1 MLTIC
6 GNRFQFGSLDF
17 LIDVLSEI
25 CKNMST
31 IHTQM
36 QTLKARAITCTDCAL
51 AKTRANVVFGSGD
64 AAAKLAIVA
73 EGPSA
78 ADNHTTFPFSGP
90 AGKLLDEVLA
100 ANGLTRSDI
109 WLTNIIKC
117 RAAGLKDGVLKNRPP
132 KATEIKACAKWLD
145 GELTLM
151 QPSVILC
158 MGAPAAKA
166 LIQRSFRITEERG
179 IWFTDTQYAPFA
191 MATFNP
197 AYVLRQEGENFTLMR
212 QIVIDDLAEAK
223 RKLRET
229 EELPKLTL
237 F

>member
-1 MLTIC
+1 
-6 GNRFQFGSLDF
+6 
-17 LIDVLSEI
+17 
-25 CKNMST
+25 MST
-31 IHTQM
+31 IQTQLE
-36 QTLKARAITCTDCAL
+36 TLKTQASVCTACDL
-51 AKTRANVVFGSGD
+51 SKTRANVVFGSGS
-64 AAAKLAIVA
+64 AAAQLVIVA

-78 ADNHTTFPFSGP
+78 ADNRTTLPFSGP
-90 AGKLLDEVLA
+90 AGDLLDEVLA
-100 ANGLTRSDI
+100 ANDLTRSQI

-117 RAAGLKDGVLKNRPP
+117 RAASFKGGVLKNRPP
-132 KATEIKACAKWLD
+132 KASEIKACAKWLD
-145 GELTLM
+145 GELTFI

-179 IWFTDTQYAPFA
+179 VWFTDTLYAPFA

-197 AYVLRQEGENFTLMR
+197 AYVLRQKDEDFEIVR
-212 QIVIDDLAEAK
+212 QTVVDDIAAAK
-223 RKLRET
+223 RKLRES

>member
-1 MLTIC
+1 
-6 GNRFQFGSLDF
+6 
-17 LIDVLSEI
+17 
-25 CKNMST
+25 MSS

-36 QTLKARAITCTDCAL
+36 QAIKARASTCTACDL

-64 AAAKLAIVA
+64 ATAKLAIVA

-90 AGKLLDEVLA
+90 AGDLLDEVLA
-100 ANGLTRSDI
+100 ANELTRADI

-117 RAAGLKDGVLKNRPP
+117 RAASLKGGVLKNRPP
-132 KATEIKACAKWLD
+132 KASEIKACAKWLD

-151 QPSVILC
+151 LPSVILC
-158 MGAPAAKA
+158 MGAPAAKT
-166 LIQRSFRITEERG
+166 LIDRSFRITEERG
-179 IWFTDTQYAPFA
+179 VWFTDTHYAPFV

-197 AYVLRQEGENFTLMR
+197 AYVLRQEGENFTALR
-212 QIVIDDLAEAK
+212 QIVIDDIAEAV
-223 RKLRET
+223 RKLQEPI
-229 EELPKLTL
+229 EVPKRTL

>member
-1 MLTIC
+1 
-6 GNRFQFGSLDF
+6 
-17 LIDVLSEI
+17 
-25 CKNMST
+25 
-31 IHTQM
+31 M
-36 QTLKARAITCTDCAL
+36 QTLKTQASVCTACDL

-64 AAAKLAIVA
+64 ATAKLAVVA

-90 AGKLLDEVLA
+90 AGDLLDEVLA
-100 ANGLTRSDI
+100 ANGLTRGHI

-117 RAAGLKDGVLKNRPP
+117 RAASLKGGVLKNRPP
-132 KATEIKACAKWLD
+132 KSSEIKACSRWLD

-166 LIQRSFRITEERG
+166 LIHRSFRITEERG
-179 IWFTDTQYAPFA
+179 VWFTNTLYAPFA

-197 AYVLRQEGENFTLMR
+197 AYVLRQEGEDFEVVR
-212 QIVIDDLAEAK
+212 QTVIDDIAETK
-223 RKLRET
+223 RKLRES

>member
-1 MLTIC
+1 
-6 GNRFQFGSLDF
+6 
-17 LIDVLSEI
+17 
-25 CKNMST
+25 MST
-31 IHTQM
+31 IQTQLE
-36 QTLKARAITCTDCAL
+36 TLKTQASVCTACDL
-51 AKTRANVVFGSGD
+51 SKTRANVVFGSGS
-64 AAAKLAIVA
+64 ASAQLVIVA

-78 ADNHTTFPFSGP
+78 ADNRSTLPFSGP
-90 AGKLLDEVLA
+90 AGDLLDEVLA
-100 ANGLTRSDI
+100 ANDLTRSQI

-117 RAAGLKDGVLKNRPP
+117 RAASFKGGVLKNRPP
-132 KATEIKACAKWLD
+132 KASEIKACAKWLD
-145 GELTLM
+145 GELTFI

-179 IWFTDTQYAPFA
+179 VWFTDTLYAPFA

-197 AYVLRQEGENFTLMR
+197 AYVLRQKDEDFEIVR
-212 QIVIDDLAEAK
+212 QTVVDDIAAAK
-223 RKLRET
+223 RKLRES

>member
-1 MLTIC
+1 
-6 GNRFQFGSLDF
+6 
-17 LIDVLSEI
+17 
-25 CKNMST
+25 MST
-31 IHTQM
+31 IRTQM
-36 QTLKARAITCTDCAL
+36 QTLKTQASVCTACDL

-64 AAAKLAIVA
+64 TTAKLAVVA

-90 AGKLLDEVLA
+90 AGDLLDEVLA
-100 ANGLTRSDI
+100 ANGLTRGHI

-117 RAAGLKDGVLKNRPP
+117 RAASLKGGVLKNRPP
-132 KATEIKACAKWLD
+132 KSSEIKACSRWLD

-166 LIQRSFRITEERG
+166 LIHRSFRITEERG
-179 IWFTDTQYAPFA
+179 VWFTNTLYAPFA

-197 AYVLRQEGENFTLMR
+197 AYVLRQEGEDFEVVR
-212 QIVIDDLAEAK
+212 QTVIDDIAETK
-223 RKLRET
+223 RKLRES